1 MKDKLIKV
9 SVWRGISI
17 GITLAVLYT
26 WMGDVKSSTGIT
38 FFLHAFLTACHFAFE
53 NSWEV
58 LYESGRSGEM
68 HMATHNVEG

>member
-26 WMGDVKSSTGIT
+26 WMGDVKSVTGIT
-38 FFLHAFLTACHFAFE
+38 LFLHAFLTACHFAFE
-53 NSWEV
+53 NSWES
-58 LYESGRSGEM
+58 LYESR
-68 HMATHNVEG
+68 

>member
-26 WMGDVKSSTGIT
+26 WMGDVKSATGIT
-38 FFLHAFLTACHFAFE
+38 LFLHAFLTACHFAFE
-53 NSWEV
+53 NCWEAF
-58 LYESGRSGEM
+58 YESR
-68 HMATHNVEG
+68 